1 MSTYKRYAGDRFAGP
16 TGSSGVLPYDVADG
30 AILITTGDA
39 ANEQNLFVKVTGAW
53 KQIVQTGVVLES
65 MTGHLVDSQ
74 LDQTISGE
82 KTFVSPAT
90 FSGDTTFH
98 DLVTINNLT
107 VTGTQTIL
115 NTVDSTIKDNL
126 IIINSGESGAGITL
140 QSGGIQIDRGSKPD
154 ANILFDETLVGN
166 SPIASTGGYT
176 GGFNFDFQVHVTGDR
191 LVRASETGIFQT
203 DLEPVFE
210 NGTTTGVV
218 SQITLTGV
226 TGVHQIEGISYPAD
240 RNNWYKR
247 SKAVQF
253 TLGGVLQ
260 TPDKYVLSN
269 GGSEENDTYDQPPPL
284 LSLRNSETI
293 FSGVNYSIVYQV
305 TSGRAS

>member
-16 TGSSGVLPYDVADG
+16 TGSSGTFPYDTADG
-30 AILITTGDA
+30 AILITTGDS
-39 ANEQNLFVKVTGAW
+39 ANEQNLFVKVTGTW
-53 KQIVQTGVVLES
+53 KQIVQSGVVLES

-82 KTFVSPAT
+82 KTFVSP
-90 FSGDTTFH
+90 TTFN

-140 QSGGIQIDRGSKPD
+140 QSGGIQIDRGSQPD

-166 SPIASTGGYT
+166 SPITSTGVYT

-191 LVRASETGIFQT
+191 LVRASETGMFQT

-240 RNNWYKR
+240 RNNWHKR
-247 SKAVQF
+247 SRAVQF

-260 TPDKYVLSN
+260 TPDKYVLNN
-269 GGSEENDTYDQPPPL
+269 GTTDENDTADTPPPL

-305 TSGRAS
+305 TSGQAS

>member
-1 MSTYKRYAGDRFAGP
+1 MPTYQRYAGDRFAGP

-53 KQIVQTGVVLES
+53 KQVVQSGVVLES

-90 FSGDTTFH
+90 FN

-126 IIINSGESGAGITL
+126 II
-140 QSGGIQIDRGSKPD
+140 
-154 ANILFDETLVGN
+154 NI
-166 SPIASTGGYT
+166 
-176 GGFNFDFQVHVTGDR
+176 
-191 LVRASETGIFQT
+191 
-203 DLEPVFE
+203 
-210 NGTTTGVV
+210 
-218 SQITLTGV
+218 
-226 TGVHQIEGISYPAD
+226 
-240 RNNWYKR
+240 
-247 SKAVQF
+247 KA
-253 TLGGVLQ
+253 
-260 TPDKYVLSN
+260 
-269 GGSEENDTYDQPPPL
+269 
-284 LSLRNSETI
+284 
-293 FSGVNYSIVYQV
+293 
-305 TSGRAS
+305 

>member
-16 TGSSGVLPYDVADG
+16 TGSSGAFPYDTADG

-53 KQIVQTGVVLES
+53 KQIVQSGVVLES

-82 KTFVSPAT
+82 KTFVSP
-90 FSGDTTFH
+90 TTFN

-140 QSGGIQIDRGSKPD
+140 QSGGIQIDRGSQPD

-166 SPIASTGGYT
+166 SPITVSYT
-176 GGFNFDFQVHVTGDR
+176 H
-191 LVRASETGIFQT
+191 L
-203 DLEPVFE
+203 
-210 NGTTTGVV
+210 
-218 SQITLTGV
+218 TL
-226 TGVHQIEGISYPAD
+226 P
-240 RNNWYKR
+240 
-247 SKAVQF
+247 
-253 TLGGVLQ
+253 
-260 TPDKYVLSN
+260 
-269 GGSEENDTYDQPPPL
+269 
-284 LSLRNSETI
+284 TI
-293 FSGVNYSIVYQV
+293 YSV
-305 TSGRAS
+305 